1 MNGGSMQQGIL
12 AIDQGTS
19 GTKAVLFSPDGR
31 QLSKGSVE
39 LTSYYPLPGYMEQ
52 DPLEIYKNACDSARL
67 CLSNPSVGPVEIVGI
82 GISNQRETF
91 ILWDNQGRPITPA
104 IVWQDKRST
113 STCAD
118 LISQG
123 LQQEI
128 SQLTGLTIDP
138 YFSGTKFLHL
148 ISHDHTLMQRV
159 ESRDVLFGTID
170 SWLLYKLTN
179 GLVHATDTTNASR
192 TLFFN
197 IHTQTWDDR
206 LLEIFHAND
215 LRLPEIHHS
224 PDLYGFTDINGLLA
238 SPVPI
243 RALIG
248 DSHASSFG
256 LGCFSRGSAKATLGT
271 GTSILMNV
279 GPDHVSSRSGLMST
293 ICHDSGV
300 PHYGLE
306 GIIVSCG
313 STLSWLRDSLGLMVD
328 SSESEAMAEAVPDN
342 GGVYL
347 VPAFAGLGAPY
358 WRMDAKGCIAGLTFE
373 SRREHVVRAAL
384 ESIAYQIKDVVDTLE
399 SDSGYPLTE
408 LMLDG
413 GISRNRFVMQMIAD
427 LTGIPVI
434 TRGITDVSAL
444 GAALMAG
451 LQAGFY
457 TDLNA
462 ISSLLHIGECYEPH
476 VEVDAV
482 KIQHLAWKNVVK
494 RV

>member
-1 MNGGSMQQGIL
+1 MEQGIL

-19 GTKAVLFSPDGR
+19 GTKAVLFSLDGR
-31 QLSKGSVE
+31 QMAKGSVE
-39 LTSYYPLPGYMEQ
+39 LTSYYPFPGYMEQ
-52 DPLEIYKNACDSARL
+52 DPLAIYKNACDSVKL
-67 CLSNPSVGPVEIVGI
+67 CLTNPLGITLDIVGI

-91 ILWDNQGRPITPA
+91 ILWDRQGQPITPA

-123 LQQEI
+123 LQQEVA
-128 SQLTGLTIDP
+128 QLTGLTIDP

-148 ISHDHTLMQRV
+148 ISHDHALMQRV
-159 ESRDVLFGTID
+159 DLGDVLFGTID
-170 SWLLYKLTN
+170 TWLLYKLTN
-179 GLVHATDTTNASR
+179 GAVHATDTTNASR

-206 LLEIFHAND
+206 LLEIFHAKN
-215 LRLPEIHHS
+215 LCLPDIHHS
-224 PDLYGFTDINGLLA
+224 PDLYGFTDVGGLLA

-256 LGCFSRGSAKATLGT
+256 LGCFSKGSAKATLGT
-271 GTSILMNV
+271 GTSILLNV
-279 GPDHVSSRSGLMST
+279 GPNQVSSRSGLMST

-300 PHYGLE
+300 PHFGLE

-313 STLSWLRDSLGLMVD
+313 STLSWLRDSLGLLAD
-328 SSESEAMAEAVPDN
+328 SSESEAMAVSVPDN

-373 SRREHVVRAAL
+373 SRKEHVVRAAL

-413 GISRNRFVMQMIAD
+413 GISRNKFVMQLIAD
-427 LTGIPVI
+427 LTGIQVI

-451 LQAGFY
+451 LQANFY
-457 TDLNA
+457 ADLNE
-462 ISSLLHIGECYEPH
+462 ISSLLHIGECYEPQT
-476 VEVDAV
+476 EVDA
-482 KIQHLAWKNVVK
+482 
-494 RV
+494 

>member
-1 MNGGSMQQGIL
+1 MEQGIL

-19 GTKAVLFSPDGR
+19 GTKAVLFSSDGR
-31 QLSKGSVE
+31 QLAKGSVE
-39 LTSYYPLPGYMEQ
+39 LTSYYPSPGYMEQ
-52 DPLEIYKNACDSARL
+52 DPLEIVENVYDSVRL
-67 CLSNPSVGPVEIVGI
+67 CLSDPSICSIEIVGI

-91 ILWDNQGRPITPA
+91 ILWDLQGQPITPA

-113 STCAD
+113 STCTD

-123 LQQEI
+123 FEPEVAR
-128 SQLTGLTIDP
+128 LTGLTIDP

-148 ISHDHTLMQRV
+148 ILHDHILMQRV
-159 ESRDVLFGTID
+159 NSGDVLFGTID
-170 SWLLYKLTN
+170 TWLLYKLTN
-179 GLVHATDTTNASR
+179 GAVHATDTTNASR

-197 IHTQTWDDR
+197 IHTQTWDER
-206 LLEIFHAND
+206 LLKIFHAQN
-215 LRLPEIHHS
+215 LCLPTVHHS
-224 PDLYGFTDINGLLA
+224 PDSYGFTNIGGLLA

-256 LGCFSRGSAKATLGT
+256 LGCFSKGSAKATLGT

-279 GPDHVSSRSGLMST
+279 GQNQVSSRSGLMST

-300 PHYGLE
+300 LHYGLE

-313 STLSWLRDSLGLMVD
+313 STLSWLRDSLGLMED
-328 SSESEAMAEAVPDN
+328 SSESEAMAISVPNN

-373 SRREHVVRAAL
+373 SRKEHVVRAAL

-413 GISRNRFVMQMIAD
+413 GISRNGFVMQMIAD
-427 LTGIPVI
+427 LTGIRVI

-457 TDLNA
+457 TDLNE
-462 ISSLLHIGECYEPH
+462 ISSLLHIGKCYEPQM
-476 VEVDAV
+476 EVDAV

>member
-1 MNGGSMQQGIL
+1 MEQGIL

-19 GTKAVLFSPDGR
+19 GTKAVLFSSDGR
-31 QLSKGSVE
+31 QLAKGSVE
-39 LTSYYPLPGYMEQ
+39 LTSYYPSPGYMEQ
-52 DPLEIYKNACDSARL
+52 DPLEIVTNVYDSVKL
-67 CLSNPSVGPVEIVGI
+67 CLTDPCIGSIEIVGI

-91 ILWDNQGRPITPA
+91 ILWDLEGQPITPA

-123 LQQEI
+123 FEPEVAR
-128 SQLTGLTIDP
+128 LTGLTIDP

-148 ISHDHTLMQRV
+148 ILHDHILMQRIN
-159 ESRDVLFGTID
+159 SGDVLFGTID
-170 SWLLYKLTN
+170 TWLLYKLTN
-179 GLVHATDTTNASR
+179 GAVHATDTTNASR

-197 IHTQTWDDR
+197 IHTQTWDER
-206 LLEIFHAND
+206 LLEIFHAQN
-215 LRLPEIHHS
+215 LRLPTVHHS
-224 PDLYGFTDINGLLA
+224 PDSYGSTNIGGLLA
-238 SPVPI
+238 SSVPI

-256 LGCFSRGSAKATLGT
+256 LGCFTKGSAKATLGT

-279 GPDHVSSRSGLMST
+279 GQNQVSSRSGLMST

-313 STLSWLRDSLGLMVD
+313 STLSWLRDALGLMVD
-328 SSESEAMAEAVPDN
+328 SSESEAMAVSVSDN

-373 SRREHVVRAAL
+373 SRKEHVVRAAL

-413 GISRNRFVMQMIAD
+413 GISRNGFVMQMIAD
-427 LTGIPVI
+427 LTGIRVI

-457 TDLNA
+457 ADLNE
-462 ISSLLHIGECYEPH
+462 ISSLLHIGECYEPQT
-476 VEVDAV
+476 EVDAV